1 LEDKLMSK
9 KDDQKRDAERTSGLV
24 KSVLVGISG
33 VGAAVLGLQANCNP
47 RKGSSSVGAIWSGI

>member
-1 LEDKLMSK
+1 MSK